1 MNIIEILDTMEDL
14 LEDAWTVPL
23 SGGKSVVDV
32 ERMVGL
38 LADVRLNLPQEIKQ
52 ARLIVTDR
60 QTILDDAKKEADA
73 IIHQAEERAL
83 RMLEE
88 HVITKEAKQ
97 QAQGLVNEAQM
108 QSRELK
114 RGANDFLDGLLQET
128 EQALSASLTQVKQ
141 AKKALRAP
149 QSRT

>member
-60 QTILDDAKKEADA
+60 QTILDDAKKESDA
-73 IIHQAEERAL
+73 IICQAEERAARIL
-83 RMLEE
+83 DESTIM
-88 HVITKEAKQ
+88 TEAKQ
-97 QAQGLVNEAQM
+97 QAQRLVGEAQM

-114 RGANDFLDGLLQET
+114 RGANDFLNDLLQET
-128 EQALSASLTQVKQ
+128 EEALASSLTQVQQ
-141 AKKALRAP
+141 AKKALRTP
-149 QSRT
+149 KNRT